1 MASEYGTLTKAA
13 VSHFRAPARQQPPDE
28 MNLRALCPVA
38 GAPEWRI
45 ENFMKKQKTKKGEYG
60 YLKHQR
66 KLEIAKTA
74 ILFCLSLAVYL
85 SGLLTTG
92 TNKNLLT
99 IVAVLGC
106 LPASRS
112 AVGMIMFLRAKG
124 CSEELHERILP
135 RAQGLPQLYD
145 VVLTSYD
152 ATFELVHMVFKGNS
166 LIGLTVNP
174 KCKTDACEKHL
185 KEMMAKDAIK
195 DVRVKIFQDTPKYL
209 NRLDQLRELSVE
221 DTQTNAVFSL
231 IKAISI

>member
-1 MASEYGTLTKAA
+1 MEKKY
-13 VSHFRAPARQQPPDE
+13 H
-28 MNLRALCPVA
+28 
-38 GAPEWRI
+38 
-45 ENFMKKQKTKKGEYG
+45 MKKQKTKKGEYG

-66 KLEIAKTA
+66 KREIAKTA
-74 ILFCLSLAVYL
+74 VLFCLSLAVYL
-85 SGLLTTG
+85 SGLITTG

-112 AVGMIMFLRAKG
+112 AVGMILFLRAKG

-135 RAQGLPQLYD
+135 HAKGLPQLYD

-152 ATFELVHMVFKGNS
+152 ATFELVHLVFKGNS

-209 NRLDQLRELSVE
+209 NRLDQLRELAAE
-221 DTQTNAVFSL
+221 DTQTDAVFSL
-231 IKAISI
+231 IRAISI

>member
-1 MASEYGTLTKAA
+1 
-13 VSHFRAPARQQPPDE
+13 
-28 MNLRALCPVA
+28 
-38 GAPEWRI
+38 
-45 ENFMKKQKTKKGEYG
+45 MKKQKTKKGDYG

-74 ILFCLSLAVYL
+74 VLFCLSLAVYL

-135 RAQGLPQLYD
+135 HAQGLPQLYD

-152 ATFELVHMVFKGNS
+152 ATFELVHLVFKGNS

-174 KCKTDACEKHL
+174 K
-185 KEMMAKDAIK
+185 
-195 DVRVKIFQDTPKYL
+195 
-209 NRLDQLRELSVE
+209 
-221 DTQTNAVFSL
+221 
-231 IKAISI
+231 

>member
-1 MASEYGTLTKAA
+1 
-13 VSHFRAPARQQPPDE
+13 
-28 MNLRALCPVA
+28 
-38 GAPEWRI
+38 
-45 ENFMKKQKTKKGEYG
+45 MKKQKTKKGEYG

-124 CSEELHERILP
+124 ILP

>member
-1 MASEYGTLTKAA
+1 M
-13 VSHFRAPARQQPPDE
+13 
-28 MNLRALCPVA
+28 LRNGDL
-38 GAPEWRI
+38 
-45 ENFMKKQKTKKGEYG
+45 FMKKQRIHKGEYG
-60 YLKHQR
+60 YLRHQR

-74 ILFCLSLAVYL
+74 VLFGLSLAVYL
-85 SGLLTTG
+85 AGYITTG

-112 AVGMIMFLRAKG
+112 AVSMIMFLRAKG
-124 CSEELHERILP
+124 CSAELHQKLLLHAE
-135 RAQGLPQLYD
+135 GLPQLYD

-152 ATFELVHMVFKGNS
+152 ATFEIVHMVFKGNS
-166 LIGLTVNP
+166 LIGLAVDP

-195 DVRVKIFQDTPKYL
+195 DVRVKIFQDVPKYL

-221 DTQTNAVFSL
+221 DTLKDAVFSL
-231 IKAISI
+231 IRAISI